1 MKLTRNRLK
10 FSFRALALAGATC
23 GMIAAASAQP
33 YSHPLS
39 WMPMEMPKISFNPT
53 TLSLSTEA
61 QTATKAVLAINTIS
75 TGGAMDLGKP
85 NFNATTPASF
95 DPAQPWSVLNGT
107 AFSRRMGWYT
117 IQTTLASDIQT
128 AFGSGA
134 GIWIEQ
140 LSASA
145 GLQSYLAIGKFGV
158 NANNTTTVDPL
169 IGAYTGI
176 FGTEG
181 SSTKWKWDYKM
192 DHNTYAVDLADI
204 TGPNQLFTA
213 TYKIYIGDSLGNE
226 LASAVSAST
235 TTTWSWQ
242 SVPEPTAL
250 SLALLG
256 FGGFLASRKRKA

>member
-1 MKLTRNRLK
+1 
-10 FSFRALALAGATC
+10 
-23 GMIAAASAQP
+23 MIAAANGQT
-33 YSHPLS
+33 YSYPLN
-39 WMPMEMPKISFNPT
+39 WMPMEMPKISFNTT
-53 TLSLSTEA
+53 TLSLATEA
-61 QTATKAVLAINTIS
+61 QTQTMALLAINTIS
-75 TGGAMDLGKP
+75 TGTHLGKAD
-85 NFNATTPASF
+85 FNATTPASF

-117 IQTTLASDIQT
+117 VQTTMASDIQT
-128 AFGSGA
+128 AFGSDA

-145 GLQSYLAIGKFGV
+145 GLHSYLAIGKFGV
-158 NANNTTTVDPL
+158 NADNTTTVDPL

-176 FGTEG
+176 FGTDG

-226 LASAVSAST
+226 LASAASAST
-235 TTTWSWQ
+235 TTTWTWQ
-242 SVPEPTAL
+242 SVPEPTTM

-256 FGGFLASRKRKA
+256 LASVIVARKRNA